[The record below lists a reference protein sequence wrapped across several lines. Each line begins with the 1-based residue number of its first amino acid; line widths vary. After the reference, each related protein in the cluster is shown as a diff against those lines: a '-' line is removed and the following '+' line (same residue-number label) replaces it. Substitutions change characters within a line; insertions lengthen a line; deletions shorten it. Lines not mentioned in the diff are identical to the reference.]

1 MNRSVRCR
9 ALKKEGSE
17 LIRTQHTV
25 NSASQQLDKIPVTRL
40 KGVGAALEKKLSGI
54 GINNVQDLLFHL
66 PFRYED
72 RSRIAAIGSI
82 SAGETVQVQGE
93 VLNTDI
99 QFGRRRSL
107 RCTVKD
113 HSGFITLRFFHFS
126 NAQKSSLAV
135 GSQVRCYGEVRRG
148 KSGLELFHPEYR
160 VVRENEDIV
169 VEDCLTAIYPTTEGL
184 GQSRLRSIT
193 NQALAFL
200 PKDTDFVAGTALQ
213 ELMPDELIERFKL
226 HSLIDAIQLIH
237 RPPLEAPLS
246 WLSEGKSPGQS
257 RLSFEELLAH
267 RLCMRRF
274 KSDAQQQPAPKF
286 DASPEIVTSFL
297 EALPFTLT
305 KAQQRAYKE
314 IGDDLARACPM
325 LRLLQGDVGSG
336 KTVVAAL
343 SALHAIAQGYQVAIM
358 APTELL
364 AEQHFANF
372 CQWLEPLS
380 VNVGWLS
387 GKTKGK
393 ARTEQLASVANGEC
407 QLLVGTHALFQ
418 DEVIYAKLGFIII
431 DEQHRFG
438 VQQRLALREKANRH
452 ALNPHQ
458 LVMTATPIPRTLA
471 MSAYADLDNSVIDEL
486 PPGRIPVN
494 TAIISNDRRDQV
506 MQRIEQACKENSQA
520 YWVCTLI
527 EESEALQCQAAEVT
541 AEQLTKQLP
550 EIKVGLIHGRMK
562 PQEKLDVMQRFKQ
575 GDLQLLVATTVIEVG
590 VDVPNASLMVIE
602 NPERLGLAQLH
613 QLRGRVGRGSTHSHC
628 ILLYQTPLSKAG
640 KQRLSVMRES
650 TDGFYIAEKDLEL
663 RGPGQVLGTQQTGL
677 MSFKVA
683 DISRDA
689 DLLDQVK
696 EASELVLEKYPEII
710 DPLIQ
715 RWLGDN
721 VHYANV

>member
-1 MNRSVRCR
+1 MN
-9 ALKKEGSE
+9 A
-17 LIRTQHTV
+17 
-25 NSASQQLDKIPVTRL
+25 ASQQLDKISVTRL
-40 KGVGAALEKKLSGI
+40 KGVGAALEKKLNTI
-54 GINNVQDLLFHL
+54 GIYNLQDLLFHL

-72 RSRIAAIGSI
+72 RSRVADIASLSIGES
-82 SAGETVQVQGE
+82 VQIQGE
-93 VLNTDI
+93 ILNSDI

-107 RCTVKD
+107 RCTIKD

-126 NAQKSSLAV
+126 NAQKNSLTV
-135 GSQVRCYGEVRRG
+135 GSQIRCYGEVRRG
-148 KSGLELFHPEYR
+148 RSGFELFHPEYK
-160 VVRENEDIV
+160 VVRENEAIV

-184 GQSRLRSIT
+184 GQGRLRSLAT
-193 NQALAFL
+193 QALTFL
-200 PKDTDFVAGTALQ
+200 STNIKTNSIPGSGLR
-213 ELMPDELIERFKL
+213 ELMPKEVIERFKL
-226 HSLIDAIQLIH
+226 NSLIDSIQLIH
-237 RPPLEAPLS
+237 RPPLETPLS
-246 WLSEGKSPGQS
+246 WLSDGKNPGQR
-257 RLSFEELLAH
+257 RLAFEELLAH

-286 DASPEIVTSFL
+286 ADSPELVTKFL
-297 EALPFTLT
+297 KALPFTPT
-305 KAQQRAYKE
+305 KAQLRTYQE
-314 IGDDLARACPM
+314 ISDDLSRACPM

-343 SALHAIAQGYQVAIM
+343 SALHAIAAGYQVAIM

-364 AEQHFANF
+364 AEQHFINF
-372 CQWLEPLS
+372 CQWLEPFGI
-380 VNVGWLS
+380 NIGWLS

-393 ARTEQLASVANGEC
+393 ARTLQLASIANGDC
-407 QLLVGTHALFQ
+407 QLVVGTHALFQ
-418 DEVIYAKLGFIII
+418 EEVIYAKLGFIII

-438 VQQRLALREKANRH
+438 VHQRLALREKAHHH

-471 MSAYADLDNSVIDEL
+471 MSAYADLDNSIIDEL

-494 TAIISNDRRDQV
+494 TVIISNDRRDQV
-506 MQRIEQACKENSQA
+506 IDRIEAACKSNSQV

-541 AEQLTKQLP
+541 AEQLTAQLP
-550 EIKVGLIHGRMK
+550 NVKVGLIHGRMK
-562 PQEKLDVMQRFKQ
+562 PPEKAAIMKRFKE

-613 QLRGRVGRGSTHSHC
+613 QLRGRVGRGSEHSHC
-628 ILLYQTPLSKAG
+628 LLLYQTPLSKAG

-689 DLLDQVK
+689 ELLDQVK
-696 EASELVLEKYPEII
+696 DASELVLEKYPEII

-715 RWLGDN
+715 RWLGDK